1 MWSAGLKSPLREE
14 RNRSVR
20 EFDQATE
27 PAGSKLTEDTVRVS
41 RVLLLL
47 SVAVL
52 CLSLIPRSLM
62 AADADGVMMQNGK
75 MMMMKEGKVMGPM
88 QNDMTMSDGTK
99 MMTDGTIMIRM
110 EQR

>member
-1 MWSAGLKSPLREE
+1 
-14 RNRSVR
+14 
-20 EFDQATE
+20 
-27 PAGSKLTEDTVRVS
+27 
-41 RVLLLL
+41 
-47 SVAVL
+47 
-52 CLSLIPRSLM
+52 M
-62 AADADGVMMQNGK
+62 AADADGVMMRNGK